1 MRRNTIDQKSVNYIP
16 LIFLFFYLPLCSI
29 YPMLSPLLAISFLLF
44 EKYKDKYSY
53 VLFLFF
59 ILFFFDIG
67 FGFTPFS
74 SIIFFVI
81 ISNLIMPHIIKISP
95 SPKITL
101 LLKTA
106 SIYIGYLIFS
116 FLLHFLLGLD
126 FLDINIIYFLY
137 YILFDLIIALVYFN
151 E

>member
-1 MRRNTIDQKSVNYIP
+1 MRRNIVDKKSINYIP

-29 YPMLSPLLAISFLLF
+29 YPMVSPILAISFFLF
-44 EKYKDKYSY
+44 EENKDEYFY

-74 SIIFFVI
+74 SIIFFVLMDSI
-81 ISNLIMPHIIKISP
+81 IIPYIIKISP

-101 LLKTA
+101 ILKTT

-116 FLLHFLLGLD
+116 FLLSFLLGLN
-126 FLDINIIYFLY
+126 FLDINIAYFFY
-137 YILFDLIIALVYFN
+137 YILFDIVISLAYFD